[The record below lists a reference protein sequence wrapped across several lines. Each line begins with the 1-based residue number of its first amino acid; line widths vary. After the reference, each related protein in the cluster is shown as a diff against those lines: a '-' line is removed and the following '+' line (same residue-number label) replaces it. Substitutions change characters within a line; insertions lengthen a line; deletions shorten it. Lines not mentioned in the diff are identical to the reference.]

1 MPEFLTPAGRSK
13 IENDLDVLK
22 DKRPQIA
29 KRIRNAKEMG
39 DLSENTEYTAAK
51 DDQSWVESQI
61 INLENLLKSA
71 EIIDKKKNSDK
82 VIIGSK
88 VTVKIGMEIKIFTIV
103 GSIETDP
110 NNGLISHKSPLGEA
124 LLDRSVNEQANV
136 QMPNGLLKLK
146 VINIE

>member
-71 EIIDKKKNSDK
+71 EIINKKKNSDK

-88 VTVKIGMEIKIFTIV
+88 VTVKIGMETKIFTIV

-110 NNGLISHKSPLGEA
+110 NNGLISHQSPLGEA

>member
-13 IENDLDVLK
+13 IEKDLDVLK

-71 EIIDKKKNSDK
+71 ETIDKKKNSDK

-88 VTVKIGMEIKIFTIV
+88 VTVKIGMETKIFTIV

-110 NNGLISHKSPLGEA
+110 NNGLISHQSPLGEA
-124 LLDRSVNEQANV
+124 LLDRSVNEQAKV

>member
-61 INLENLLKSA
+61 NNLENLLKSA
-71 EIIDKKKNSDK
+71 EIIDTKKNSDK

-110 NNGLISHKSPLGEA
+110 SNGLISHQSPLGEA
-124 LLDRSVNEQANV
+124 LLDRSVNEQAKV